1 MNGAMMYDRDYIDHH
16 NVDGQNPQ
24 SHPYPP
30 ATEQS
35 VMQPQTDY
43 PAPYFP
49 PPYTV
54 SSQPNMDYQYNNA
67 YATLSD
73 YQQQQEQPNQ
83 QEYQAMHNMD
93 TVHEYKMQGAGP
105 SIHRQEPMQGPG
117 PSIHRQEPMQG
128 AGPSIHRQES
138 MQGAGPSIHRPE
150 PMMPGGMPASFADQ
164 GMMSNGIQ
172 QAMPPMNGNYPPMEN
187 YMSRE
192 MMGNFNPE
200 SQKTAVVVHEKAS
213 RNDVDISAAAAPAD
227 VFCMVDGR
235 LSLLSSTTK
244 YKVTIAEI
252 QRRLAPPECLNAS
265 LLGGVLRRAK
275 SKNGGKSLREKL
287 DKIGLSLPAG
297 RRKAVQTTLMTS
309 LVEGE
314 AVRLARDYG
323 YLCESEF
330 PAKKCAEYN
339 CKKYQTLDPQ
349 EIMARKNMVLATKQI
364 LKEFMD
370 ILNQDRSPIGNSRP
384 QPVLEPEIQSYL
396 TNFSLISH
404 GFGSPAII
412 ASLAAVQTYLTEVL
426 KVMDKGFLADGSM
439 PPSKKRKL

>member
-1 MNGAMMYDRDYIDHH
+1 MNGPIVYERDYADHH
-16 NVDGQNPQ
+16 NVDRESGYAPSTEPSVMAQGE
-24 SHPYPP
+24 YPP
-30 ATEQS
+30 
-35 VMQPQTDY
+35 
-43 PAPYFP
+43 PYFP
-49 PPYTV
+49 PPYTMP
-54 SSQPNMDYQYNNA
+54 SQPPMDYHFNNS
-67 YATLSD
+67 YAPMSD
-73 YQQQQEQPNQ
+73 YQQQEQPSQ
-83 QEYQAMHNMD
+83 QEFQAMHGNID
-93 TVHEYKMQGAGP
+93 RVHEYKIQDGGAN
-105 SIHRQEPMQGPG
+105 
-117 PSIHRQEPMQG
+117 
-128 AGPSIHRQES
+128 
-138 MQGAGPSIHRPE
+138 IHRPE
-150 PMMPGGMPASFADQ
+150 PVMPGTIPVNFNEQ
-164 GMMSNGIQ
+164 GMMSSGVQ
-172 QAMPPMNGNYPPMEN
+172 QGMPPMNGNYPLEN
-187 YMSRE
+187 YIPREMRE
-192 MMGNFNPE
+192 MMGNFE
-200 SQKTAVVVHEKAS
+200 AQSQKSLVVHEKAG

-252 QRRLAPPECLNAS
+252 QRRLSPPECLNAS

-275 SKNGGKSLREKL
+275 SKNGGRCLREKL

-297 RRKAVQTTLMTS
+297 RRKAAQTTLLTS

-330 PAKKCAEYN
+330 PARKCAEYN
-339 CKKYQTLDPQ
+339 CKKYQTTDPQ
-349 EIMARKNMVLATKQI
+349 ENMARKNMVLATKQI

-384 QPVLEPEIQSYL
+384 QPILEPEIQSYL

-404 GFGSPAII
+404 GFGSPAIV

-426 KVMDKGFLADGSM
+426 KVMDKGFLNDGSM